1 MITLAKSLGG
11 GVPVSAVLVDDAVAA
26 TVEPGDQGS
35 TFGGGMLAMAAVEA
49 VLETIE
55 ADDLMARA
63 GAIHRQVRAAA
74 APHAAEV
81 RGKGCLIGLRFER
94 PVAPIVDALREHG
107 VLVGG
112 SADPE
117 VMRLMPP
124 LTATDADVA
133 EFADALAAACAAPVS
148 G

>member
-1 MITLAKSLGG
+1 
-11 GVPVSAVLVDDAVAA
+11 
-26 TVEPGDQGS
+26 
-35 TFGGGMLAMAAVEA
+35 MLAMAAVEA

-74 APHAAEV
+74 APHVAEV
-81 RGKGCLIGLRFER
+81 RGKGCLIGLRFDR
-94 PVAPIVDALREHG
+94 PVAPIIDALREHG